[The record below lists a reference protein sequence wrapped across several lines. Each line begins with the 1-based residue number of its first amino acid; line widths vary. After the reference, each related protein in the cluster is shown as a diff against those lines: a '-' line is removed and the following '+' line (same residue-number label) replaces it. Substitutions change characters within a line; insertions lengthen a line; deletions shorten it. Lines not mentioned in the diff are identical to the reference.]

1 MPYRRTYRKRA
12 VRRRRPVRASY
23 TRKVARREAY
33 KAINK
38 KTETKYVDGIVTGAI
53 TATSAT
59 GTLLSLHG
67 TYGTGSFVA
76 MTQGTDFNQY
86 IGQWIKPTW
95 LKIRYAFD
103 LADNAN
109 IVSVIVVQ
117 AKGSWVNGGTMA
129 SIYDTVTAGTT
140 TAPFGDLNSAFSTR
154 FRVLYRRQ
162 HNLNAA
168 ANDVIMGKIRISPR
182 QLRKLNFSDN
192 AGAVESGH
200 IMLGCI
206 SDSTA
211 VSHPS
216 LRCKWRLYFKDS

>member
-12 VRRRRPVRASY
+12 VRRRRPARASY

-67 TYGTGSFVA
+67 TYASGSFAPFV
-76 MTQGTDFNQY
+76 QGIDFNQY
-86 IGQWIKPTW
+86 LGQWIKPTW

-103 LADNAN
+103 IADSAN
-109 IVSVIVVQ
+109 IVSVIVIQ

-129 SIYDTVTAGTT
+129 SIYDTATAGTT
-140 TAPFGDLNSAFSTR
+140 TAPFGDLNSGFSTR

-168 ANDVIMGKIRISPR
+168 ANDVVMGKIRISPR
-182 QLRKLNFSDN
+182 QLRKMNLSD
-192 AGAVESGH
+192 AIGTCESGQ

-211 VSHPS
+211 VSHPV